1 MKTKKMNKWEK
12 SVKVVYDLD
21 TIEKNFIGIENMP
34 ILQDKSFSYSVREK
48 YYNDSIVEFYDRNHT
63 YLGQSSNSIGPYGKS
78 DYWDIGEDGYVF
90 STDTP
95 EVDFSVFVDNLY
107 NVIVVRG

>member
-1 MKTKKMNKWEK
+1 MKKL
-12 SVKVVYDLD
+12 VYDID
-21 TIEKNFIGIENMP
+21 TIEKNFGGVENMP

-48 YYNDSIVEFYDRNHT
+48 FFTNDSIVKFYDRNHNF
-63 YLGQSSNSIGPYGKS
+63 LGQSSNSIGPYGHS
-78 DYWDIGEDGYVF
+78 DYWDVGEDGYVF

-95 EVDFSVFVDNLY
+95 EVDFSVFEDHLY